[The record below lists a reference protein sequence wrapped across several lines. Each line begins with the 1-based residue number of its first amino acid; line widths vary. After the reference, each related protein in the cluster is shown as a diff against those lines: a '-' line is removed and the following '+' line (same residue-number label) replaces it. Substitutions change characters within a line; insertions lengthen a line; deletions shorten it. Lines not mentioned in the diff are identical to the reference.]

1 MILELTHR
9 GGTAAFASLASDLL
23 LTKRTAF
30 FVMQTT
36 DIVDEVQ
43 AELRRLDIPHTKITG
58 MTHPK
63 VGVAI
68 AQAIAAPPP
77 EGNIFLFTC
86 AAYRWMRQGSF
97 AWPASCIAIVE
108 VGQRLNRSV

>member
-30 FVMQTT
+30 FVMQNT

-43 AELRRLDIPHTKITG
+43 AELRRLDIPHTKITC

-68 AQAIAAPPP
+68 AQAIDAPPP
-77 EGNIFLFTC
+77 EGNIFLVTC
-86 AAYRWMRQGSF
+86 AAYRWMLNRSST
-97 AWPASCIAIVE
+97 WPASWIAIVE
-108 VGQRLNRSV
+108 VGQRLHRSV

>member
-30 FVMQTT
+30 FVMQNT

-43 AELRRLDIPHTKITG
+43 AELRRLDIPHTKITC

-63 VGVAI
+63 VGS
-68 AQAIAAPPP
+68 PS
-77 EGNIFLFTC
+77 
-86 AAYRWMRQGSF
+86 R
-97 AWPASCIAIVE
+97 
-108 VGQRLNRSV
+108 RLLMHLLPKETSSSLRALRIGGC